1 MDKINKNSFKELSQ
15 IRNSTQRMNDA
26 KNQPHINQLL
36 GYIWQTN
43 ELHVLFAD
51 TGIGKSIIAVATI
64 DSLTKGKN
72 FLFLENENLPLRA
85 LYYDFEL
92 SDRQFNKRYTNDDG
106 QEHDFNDTFYIDT
119 IDFAELINM
128 YPKAEFVDL
137 LFERF
142 RYDIETIG
150 ANILV
155 IDNLTFLS
163 TQSTQ
168 DTQVALEVM
177 RKLNE
182 LKKEFNLS
190 ILVLAHTPKRY
201 INSPITIVDLA
212 GSKHLSSF
220 ADSVSAIG
228 KSTQGKNIRY
238 WKQVKP
244 SRSGELIFDTGN
256 VIVLEIDKPDNFLTM
271 KHIGFSSEWDHL
283 KEETGNEET
292 PPQVYEVIEL
302 LKQHQSY
309 GDIAKKLGISKG
321 TITKW
326 KNRFP
331 QLFVS
336 VSAVSESGSLGNKET
351 ETIKPTS
358 NNMTIHQ

>member
-15 IRNSTQRMNDA
+15 IRNSIQRMNDA

-36 GYIWQTN
+36 GFIWQTN
-43 ELHVLFAD
+43 ELHILFAD
-51 TGIGKSIIAVATI
+51 TGIGKSIIAVATM
-64 DSLTKGKN
+64 DALTRGEK
-72 FLFLENENLPLRA
+72 FLFLENENPPLTV

-92 SDRQFNKRYTNDDG
+92 SDRQFKKRYTNEDG
-106 QEHDFNDTFYIDT
+106 LEYIMSKDFYIDT
-119 IDFAELINM
+119 IDFAKLINM
-128 YPKAEFVDL
+128 YPKVNFIDL
-137 LFERF
+137 LFEKF
-142 RYDIETIG
+142 RYDIEKIV

-163 TQSTQ
+163 SQSTQ

-201 INSPITIVDLA
+201 MNNPISIVDLA
-212 GSKHLSSF
+212 GSKHLSNF
-220 ADSVSAIG
+220 ADSISAIG

-244 SRSGELIFDTGN
+244 SRSGELIFDTGK
-256 VIVLEIDKPDNFLTM
+256 VIVLEIEKPDTFLTM
-271 KHIGFSSEWDHL
+271 KHINFSSEWDHL
-283 KEETGNEET
+283 KAEVGNEET
-292 PPQVYEVIEL
+292 PPLVFEVVKLLEQNVTYEKISA
-302 LKQHQSY
+302 Q
-309 GDIAKKLGISKG
+309 LGISKG

-326 KNRFP
+326 KDKFH

-336 VSAVSESGSLGNKET
+336 VSNVSENGAIRNMETGNKL
-351 ETIKPTS
+351 
-358 NNMTIHQ
+358 